1 MSEGNTVS
9 SLGPPEGTILS
20 NIRYLSDQGFLLM
33 YILRQPHVTT
43 TWQGY
48 VSETWL
54 SYNKDVSFM
63 R

>member
-1 MSEGNTVS
+1 MSGRNTAS
-9 SLGPPEGTILS
+9 SFGPPQGTVLS
-20 NIRYLSDQGFLLM
+20 KIGYLSHQGFLLM
-33 YILRQPHVTT
+33 YISRQPHVAT